1 MANKSLLDLI
11 KDFQEKNPDLKR
23 IMAQLSI
30 DEQSYFDSLRQM
42 LGAQPVFTQPL
53 SNTTYLQSDNE

>member
-11 KDFQEKNPDLKR
+11 RDFQEKNPDLKK

-42 LGAQPVFTQPL
+42 LGAQPVFMQPL
-53 SNTTYLQSDNE
+53 SNTTCLQSDNE